1 MKIKRTVYHKE
12 GYKKIGQKVEIE
24 LTVDE
29 MKEAHD
35 EYKRYWKG
43 IGGISNENILDKGH

>member
-12 GYKKIGQKVEIE
+12 GYKKVGQDVEIE
-24 LTVDE
+24 LTVEE

-35 EYKRYWKG
+35 EYDLLYKG
-43 IGGISNENILDKGH
+43 LKEGKQKDE